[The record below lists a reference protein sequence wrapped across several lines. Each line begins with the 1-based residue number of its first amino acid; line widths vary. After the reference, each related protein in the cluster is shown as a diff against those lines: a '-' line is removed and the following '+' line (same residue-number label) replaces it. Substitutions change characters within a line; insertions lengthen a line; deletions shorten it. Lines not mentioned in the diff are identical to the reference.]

1 MNTTWPG
8 AGKPFFA
15 LCLAKFVLP
24 LGVAN
29 QLILAGQPANLERT
43 RQIHLVLVQ
52 VPAANRK
59 LKVDLNVQA

>member
-1 MNTTWPG
+1 
-8 AGKPFFA
+8 
-15 LCLAKFVLP
+15 
-24 LGVAN
+24 VAN